1 MIQVGSYV
9 KTTTGKSVTV
19 RSIYNIAND
28 TVLVILLKGYSCY
41 CCTLSMII

>member
-1 MIQVGSYV
+1 MVQVGSYV
-9 KTTTGKSVTV
+9 KTTTGKSGTV
-19 RSIYNIAND
+19 RSIFNRAND

>member
-9 KTTTGKSVTV
+9 KTTTGKSGTV
-19 RSIYNIAND
+19 RSIYNRAND